1 MNPGMSSATPAGS
14 TAPAVIVAC
23 LKWVTHPGEP
33 HDERFAGISP
43 ADRSALEL
51 ALVQA
56 AAMGTTV
63 TVVSV
68 GPAAAERVLRDA
80 LACGAGRAVHVLS
93 PVAMASADV
102 ADAIADAVPEAQW
115 VWCGDYSLDRGTGSV
130 PAFLAARLNAQQA
143 LGVIAIE
150 PSGHGQVAATRRLD
164 GGRRELLQVQA
175 PAVVSVEGAT
185 AHLRRAGLA
194 ALRTAANAHIDVVTP
209 TALPHPDDAVVRPY
223 RPRARALAAP
233 AGTPLDRL
241 RALTDAGEAV
251 AARGETVVLEP
262 ADAAA
267 RLVTALRAWGYLDET
282 AVGHEGTR

>member
-1 MNPGMSSATPAGS
+1 MATPVGS
-14 TAPAVIVAC
+14 GAIVAC

-33 HDERFAGISP
+33 HDERYAGISP

-80 LACGAGRAVHVLS
+80 LACGAGRAIHVLA
-93 PVAMASADV
+93 PVAPTSADV
-102 ADAIADAVPEAQW
+102 ADAIATAVPDAAW

-130 PAFLAARLNAQQA
+130 PAFLAARLHAQQA

-150 PSGHGQVAATRRLD
+150 PSGHGQVTATRRLD

-175 PAVVSVEGAT
+175 PAVVSVEGAV

-194 ALRTAANAHIDVVTP
+194 ALRTAATAPIEVVQPASNA
-209 TALPHPDDAVVRPY
+209 HPDDAVVRPY

-233 AGTPLDRL
+233 SGSPLDRL

-262 ADAAA
+262 AAAAA
-267 RLVTALRAWGYLDET
+267 RIVTALRTWGYLDG
-282 AVGHEGTR
+282 AADSSDGTT